1 MLWRSG
7 AAIAHANGQIKEG
20 WGWARWDLRDWSAA
34 GDKIYR
40 KDPEENETELEIVR
54 EK

>member
-1 MLWRSG
+1 M
-7 AAIAHANGQIKEG
+7 
-20 WGWARWDLRDWSAA
+20 RDWSVA

-40 KDPEENETELEIVR
+40 KDQEENETELEIVR